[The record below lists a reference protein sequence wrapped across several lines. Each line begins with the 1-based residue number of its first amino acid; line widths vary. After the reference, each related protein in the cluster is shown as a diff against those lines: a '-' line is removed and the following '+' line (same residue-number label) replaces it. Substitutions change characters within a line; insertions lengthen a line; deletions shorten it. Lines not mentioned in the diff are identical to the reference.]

1 MTAFEIIH
9 DAAVFCGLAEPPEP
23 AVGNAAPAE
32 AETPAAIEAV
42 GLASLNR
49 WLARL
54 WDAAPNAALRA
65 AVWSDGV
72 STGQADIVLP
82 AAVDVIQA
90 VLLDG
95 EALPAL
101 GPGQRGPGYLP
112 LADVEAGEGGEAGL
126 CRAIRLVPAAVCDA
140 VVDVCGTSRFVPL
153 ALDEATGSE
162 RLDGLLFQYV
172 VADLFL
178 HIKDFESR
186 KEAIKA
192 AAELKKAW
200 LESATGL
207 PEAAFLH
214 LPERSFHEG

>member
-1 MTAFEIIH
+1 MTASEIIH

-72 STGQADIVLP
+72 TTGQADIVLP

-112 LADVEAGEGGEAGL
+112 LADVAAGGAGL
-126 CRAIRLVPAAVCDA
+126 CRAIRLVPAAVCDG
-140 VVDVCGTSRFVPL
+140 VLDVCGTSRFVPL
-153 ALDEATGSE
+153 ALDEATGSD

-200 LESATGL
+200 LESAAGL
-207 PEAAFLH
+207 PESAFLH
-214 LPERSFHEG
+214 LPERSLYEG

>member
-1 MTAFEIIH
+1 MTASEIIH

-23 AVGNAAPAE
+23 VEGEEEPAA

-72 STGQADIVLP
+72 TTGQADIVLP

-112 LADVEAGEGGEAGL
+112 LADVEAGEAGEAGL

-200 LESATGL
+200 LESAVGL